1 MILLIRLMKA
11 SLWKREEDDEEV
23 VLKMGSVNFE
33 GSPEEVPTFS
43 NDNKIMKWKL

>member
-11 SLWKREEDDEEV
+11 SLWKREDDEEV

-43 NDNKIMKWKL
+43 NDNKMLKWKL